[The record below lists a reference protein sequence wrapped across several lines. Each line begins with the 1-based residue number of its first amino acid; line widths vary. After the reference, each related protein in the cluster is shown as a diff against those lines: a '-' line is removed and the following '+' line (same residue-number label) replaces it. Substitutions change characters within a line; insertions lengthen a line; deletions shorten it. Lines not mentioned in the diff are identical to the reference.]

1 MWYNDICII
10 LQPIKFNGL
19 IEEEVN
25 MTRHEAREMAFILV
39 FEKSF
44 QEESTVVDLIE
55 TAYELEIFP
64 TNAFAEKLAKKVFN
78 NLEEIDASIDENLV
92 GWSAKRISKVSRA
105 ILRIAVCE
113 LLYTENMPVGV
124 AINEAVEIA
133 KKYATPD
140 DASYINGV
148 LGSFV
153 KKLGK

>member
-1 MWYNDICII
+1 
-10 LQPIKFNGL
+10 
-19 IEEEVN
+19 

-39 FEKSF
+39 FEKDF
-44 QEESTVVDLIE
+44 QEEATIVDLIE
-55 TAYELEIFP
+55 TAFELEIFP
-64 TNAFAEKLAKKVFN
+64 TNAFAENLAKKVYS
-78 NLEEIDASIDENLV
+78 NLNEIDAAIEENLV
-92 GWSAKRISKVSRA
+92 GWSAKRISRVSRA
-105 ILRIAVCE
+105 ILRVAICE

-133 KKYATPD
+133 KKYASPD

>member
-1 MWYNDICII
+1 
-10 LQPIKFNGL
+10 
-19 IEEEVN
+19 
-25 MTRHEAREMAFILV
+25 MTRHEAREMAFVLV

-44 QEESTVVDLIE
+44 HDELSIVDLVE
-55 TAYELEIFP
+55 TAFELDVFP
-64 TNAFAEKLAKKVFN
+64 TNAFAENLAKKVYK
-78 NLEEIDASIDENLV
+78 NLEEIDAAIDENLV
-92 GWSAKRISKVSRA
+92 GWSAKRISRVSRA

-133 KKYATPD
+133 KKYATPE
-140 DASYINGV
+140 DASYVNGV